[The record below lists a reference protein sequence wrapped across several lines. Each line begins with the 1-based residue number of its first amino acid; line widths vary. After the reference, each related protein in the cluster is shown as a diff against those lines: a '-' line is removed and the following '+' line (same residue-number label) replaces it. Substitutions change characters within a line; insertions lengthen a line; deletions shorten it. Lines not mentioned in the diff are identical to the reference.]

1 MTAPDRPPAGP
12 SPDGPPPGPR
22 TAVLTM
28 PNRGMGP
35 TTPRPGG
42 DPDPV
47 TNPQN
52 PRPKWAVACLIAAAV
67 LGIAALTLAN
77 AVLVPMAVVGGR

>member
-1 MTAPDRPPAGP
+1 MTPTMTD
-12 SPDGPPPGPR
+12 PGPV
-22 TAVLTM
+22 TKPT
-28 PNRGMGP
+28 GP
-35 TTPRPGG
+35 THPTPTHPPRSYRTQPTN